1 MASGRNHGGRHSK
14 QPEHSAS
21 VAAAVITNANVK
33 SAASK
38 GGKSSKGC
46 LSGGSEPSTFV
57 TTEEL
62 LEQCKCPISL
72 ELMRRPVLPSSG
84 DMTPVK
90 RNIHVHDMTILLLTM
105 HADPGSSPCG
115 YFWVYYI
122 RMAIASLANAC
133 MAVALSSHTPRVQP
147 SVYSVSARSHIELG

>member
-1 MASGRNHGGRHSK
+1 MASGRNQGGRHSK

-21 VAAAVITNANVK
+21 VAAAVITNANVA

-84 DMTPVK
+84 D
-90 RNIHVHDMTILLLTM
+90 TI
-105 HADPGSSPCG
+105 S
-115 YFWVYYI
+115 
-122 RMAIASLANAC
+122 
-133 MAVALSSHTPRVQP
+133 VQYVP
-147 SVYSVSARSHIELG
+147 